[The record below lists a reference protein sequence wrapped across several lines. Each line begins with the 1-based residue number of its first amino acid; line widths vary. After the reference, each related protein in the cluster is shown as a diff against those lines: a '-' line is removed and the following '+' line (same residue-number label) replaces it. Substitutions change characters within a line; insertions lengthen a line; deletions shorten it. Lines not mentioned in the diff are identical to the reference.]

1 MDFNMVANQSTSAS
15 KLNFKLED
23 LGKMLTKLHF
33 DKKKKKSKNQ
43 AEWNESLRT
52 VLATADLREQLKVWA
67 EAILSSVG
75 NEASKSKQKDD

>member
-1 MDFNMVANQSTSAS
+1 MVANQSTSAS

-23 LGKMLTKLHF
+23 LGKMLTKLYF
-33 DKKKKKSKNQ
+33 DKKKEDCSHLKMVS
-43 AEWNESLRT
+43 
-52 VLATADLREQLKVWA
+52 DLSANMSDEQLKVWA